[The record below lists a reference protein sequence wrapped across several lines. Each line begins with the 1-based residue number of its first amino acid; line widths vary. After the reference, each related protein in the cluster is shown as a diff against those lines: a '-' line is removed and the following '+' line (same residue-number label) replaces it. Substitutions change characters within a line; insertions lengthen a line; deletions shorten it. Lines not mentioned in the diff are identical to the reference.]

1 MTGRLFLIP
10 TDLGESTTAESFGS
24 RHQAALFSLQH
35 LVVENPKTARRFLK
49 MLGIPVQQ
57 RKIDVLDANTP
68 AADVEKLAA
77 IMRGGEDLGLLSEA
91 GCPGIADPGAAL
103 VALAHRDGQT
113 VIPLVGPCSIVL
125 ALMASGL
132 NGQQFAFNGYLP
144 QRSPEREQRIA
155 EIEARSA
162 RFDQTQIF
170 IETPY
175 RNAALFRALVATCR
189 PETQM
194 CVACELTTEREF
206 VKTLSI
212 ADWKKTPPDLD
223 KRPTV
228 FLLSAKPVPSLS
240 RRGAGS
246 GRPQ

>member
-10 TDLGESTTAESFGS
+10 TDLGETRTGESFGS
-24 RHQAALFSLQH
+24 RHQAALMALRH
-35 LVVENPKTARRFLK
+35 LVAENPKTARRFLK
-49 MLGIPVQQ
+49 ALGVPVQQ
-57 RKIDVLDANTP
+57 RTIDVLDANTQ
-68 AADVEKLAA
+68 AAEVEKLAA
-77 IMRGGEDLGLLSEA
+77 LLRAGEDLGLLSEA

-155 EIEARSA
+155 EIETRSL

-175 RNAALFRALVATCR
+175 RNAALFQALVATCR
-189 PETQM
+189 PETLM
-194 CVACELTTEREF
+194 CVASELTTEREF
-206 VKTLSI
+206 VRTRSM
-212 ADWKKTPPDLD
+212 AEWKKTPPELD

-228 FLLSAKPVPSLS
+228 FLLSAKPLRSLS
-240 RRGAGS
+240 RRDAGS
-246 GRPQ
+246 GRVQ